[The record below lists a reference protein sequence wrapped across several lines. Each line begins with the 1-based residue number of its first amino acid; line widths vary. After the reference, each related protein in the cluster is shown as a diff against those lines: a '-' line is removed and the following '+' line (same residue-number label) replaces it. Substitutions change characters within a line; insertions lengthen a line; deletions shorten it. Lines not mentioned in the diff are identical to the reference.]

1 MATFNC
7 FKKRDQKFLKKKFEE
22 VFEKLINLKVFE
34 KLYI

>member
-7 FKKRDQKFLKKKFEE
+7 FKKRGQKFFLKKFEE